1 MTRENFRTKIFYS
14 KIGRHVL
21 TPFSD
26 TCLADDEV
34 RKITNGSNLA
44 DVMSQPMEGELALMV
59 YVSKLSCGVRVVC

>member
-44 DVMSQPMEGELALMV
+44 DVMSQPMEGN
-59 YVSKLSCGVRVVC
+59 

>member
-1 MTRENFRTKIFYS
+1 MRRTRKVIMTRENFRTKIFYS

-44 DVMSQPMEGELALMV
+44 DVMSQPMEGN
-59 YVSKLSCGVRVVC
+59 